1 MVSLRL
7 ALPVSAALLALT
19 AVPALAQNGPNG
31 DVPYAGADLGYD
43 YLTGEYYRYDG
54 PAPQDPRAREQTG
67 FRDGYLHTAPRT
79 WYYSGVRWLGS
90 GYGYGCRCR
99 NIWYGRHYPYTLNY
113 YRDEMADIYGRVQ
126 YDQHSY
132 RTGRHY
138 RGEWG
143 W

>member
-1 MVSLRL
+1 MISMRL
-7 ALPVSAALLALT
+7 ALPLAAALLVLP

-43 YLTGEYYRYDG
+43 YLTGEYYRYQG
-54 PAPQDPRAREQTG
+54 PPPQDSRVREQTG

-79 WYYSGVRWLGS
+79 WYRSGVRWIGY
-90 GYGYGCRCR
+90 GYGYGCRCS
-99 NIWYGRHYPYTLNY
+99 NIWYGRHRPYRLNY
-113 YRDEMADIYGRVQ
+113 YQDEMADIYGRAH
-126 YDQHSY
+126 YDEHSY

-138 RGEWG
+138 GYWG